1 MTSTIS
7 VFEVFTPSVPAKEAF
22 VERPRINNRLVD
34 AISTPGKQIVLYG
47 HSGSG
52 KTTLIERKLF
62 ETYENHV
69 TVSCVKGMTFD
80 AVMLDAFDQLDPF
93 YVSGKR
99 NEDQTEIGVQVS
111 SIWAKVSAAKG
122 DTLTI
127 DSKRAL
133 SPQLTVQNLARLIGG
148 AHACWVLE
156 DFHKLE
162 GQEKQ
167 KLAQAMKMF
176 MDAAKY
182 FPDIK
187 VVAVG
192 AVGTAREVV
201 SYDVEMRNRVAEI
214 EVPLMDVDEIAK
226 IIETGA
232 GRLGIGFEPAVAK
245 NIVNFSN
252 GIPSICHQLC
262 LSSSIAAGVRTSADS
277 GRVVQE
283 THLKS
288 AVKEFVESASDSMRE
303 RFDRAVRRA
312 RVRKYDNYSIALRAL
327 CEFEMEGALI
337 GEVISVLARLEKNY
351 PSNNISRY
359 LDSLTGE
366 TRGSVL
372 RKDATSGRYSFSDP
386 FIRSYCMAYFSQRSN
401 KSSGSRGTQTSV
413 TIDDVLEQLKRV
425 IFVEGSSLKTH
436 LRISTESDRAEK
448 GDGGN

>member
-7 VFEVFTPSVPAKEAF
+7 VFEVFTPSAPAKEAF

-69 TVSCVKGMTFD
+69 TVSCVKGMTFE

-93 YVSGKR
+93 YVAGRR
-99 NEDQTEIGVQVS
+99 NEDQTELSVQVT
-111 SIWAKVSAAKG
+111 SIWAKVAAAKNSSSA
-122 DTLTI
+122 I
-127 DSKRAL
+127 DSKRVL
-133 SPQLTVQNLARLIGG
+133 PPQLTVQNLARLIGG

-162 GQEKQ
+162 SQEKQ

-214 EVPLMDVDEIAK
+214 EVPLMDVNEVAK
-226 IIETGA
+226 IVETGA
-232 GRLGIGFEPAVAK
+232 GKLGIAFEPAVAR

-262 LSSSIAAGVRTSADS
+262 LSASISAGVRSSADS
-277 GRVVQE
+277 GRVVRE
-283 THLKS
+283 GDLKS
-288 AVKEFVESASDSMRE
+288 AIKDFVESASDSMRE
-303 RFDRAVRRA
+303 RFDRAVKRA
-312 RVRKYDNYSIALRAL
+312 RVRKYDNYALALRAL
-327 CEFEMEGALI
+327 CEFDMDGALI
-337 GEVISVLARLEKNY
+337 GEVISALSKLEKSY
-351 PSNNISRY
+351 PSSNIGRY

-366 TRGSVL
+366 PRGSVL
-372 RKDATSGRYSFSDP
+372 RKDLTSGRYSFSDP
-386 FIRSYCMAYFSQRSN
+386 FIRSYCMAYFSQAASR
-401 KSSGSRGTQTSV
+401 SSGSRVVQSV
-413 TIDDVLEQLKRV
+413 TIDDVLEQLRRV
-425 IFVEGSSLKTH
+425 IFVEGSALKTH
-436 LRISTESDRAEK
+436 LKIPIREDDA
-448 GDGGN
+448 D